1 LFQKEANLILDG
13 SIVAAV
19 GKKKIIEG
27 KEDAFD
33 ASIVATYEKNTF
45 KFDRSVE
52 PAYGE
57 SPDVNYQQFGK
68 KQVVIG
74 LNVLGIENHEIPLV
88 QFQLQI
94 KGGMLLEETNK
105 IEELEYA
112 GRTDDKKELKTQEQ
126 LENAIESLEQPLER
140 MQVMNL
146 YLFQEI
152 P

>member
-1 LFQKEANLILDG
+1 L
-13 SIVAAV
+13 S
-19 GKKKIIEG
+19 
-27 KEDAFD
+27 
-33 ASIVATYEKNTF
+33 
-45 KFDRSVE
+45 
-52 PAYGE
+52 
-57 SPDVNYQQFGK
+57 
-68 KQVVIG
+68 G